1 MVKAAT
7 PTANLLDI
15 HEPILPKKN
24 YYGLDSISLFGYDDA
39 LENKWFNAV
48 SLICT
53 F

>member
-1 MVKAAT
+1 MLVKALA
-7 PTANLLDI
+7 TANLLDI